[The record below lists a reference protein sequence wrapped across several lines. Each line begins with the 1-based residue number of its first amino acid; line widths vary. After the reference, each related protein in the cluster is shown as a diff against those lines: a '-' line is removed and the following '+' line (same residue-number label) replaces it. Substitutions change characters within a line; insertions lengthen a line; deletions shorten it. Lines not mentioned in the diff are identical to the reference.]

1 VKRHSILE
9 SLKRLIPELPYRG
22 PVVSGAPLQF
32 SSAGGGVGGGRQDDA
47 EDAYYDEVPEDTERS
62 SGPERRDANSSTS
75 GSRRTVQSEPDDRY
89 WTDYLRI
96 ALPVIGLLLVIAVF
110 WYWAQQLIDDGS
122 EEDITS
128 TQPGIAEIADEA
140 TSEPIL
146 TGTPDTEESNASD
159 LDDEGAPPTA
169 VVADAGQD
177 QDVITPTP
185 APDAEQPP
193 PDGSDNEVPEPG
205 SGEDVSNV
213 LAGLTAPEGIAVD
226 TTVVT
231 TDEGVNLRSES
242 IIADNVVTMLD
253 TGEELTV
260 VSGPVDAEGFTW
272 WQVVTATGE
281 QGWVAEDF
289 LAPAG

>member
-1 VKRHSILE
+1 MKRQSFLE
-9 SLKRLIPELPYRG
+9 SLKRLIPELPQRE

-32 SSAGGGVGGGRQDDA
+32 SSAGGGGGRSDDA
-47 EDAYYDEVPEDTERS
+47 DNDYYDDVPEDTERS
-62 SGPERRDANSSTS
+62 FRPERRDANQATA
-75 GSRRTVQSEPDDRY
+75 GRQRTVQSEPDDRY

-122 EEDITS
+122 EEDITA
-128 TQPGIAEIADEA
+128 TQPGIAEIADDE
-140 TSEPIL
+140 TLEPAE
-146 TGTPDTEESNASD
+146 TGTPDTAGANASD
-159 LDDEGAPPTA
+159 PGDQGPPPTA

-177 QDVITPTP
+177 QDVVTPTP
-185 APDAEQPP
+185 VPDAEQPTA
-193 PDGSDNEVPEPG
+193 DGTDNQVSEDG

-213 LAGLTAPEGIAVD
+213 LAGLTTLGGIEVD

-242 IIADNVVTMLD
+242 SIADNVVTMLD

-260 VSGPVDAEGFTW
+260 VSGPVDAEGYTW

-281 QGWVAEDF
+281 QGWVADDF
-289 LAPAG
+289 IEPAG

>member
-1 VKRHSILE
+1 MKRHSFLE
-9 SLKRLIPELPYRG
+9 SLKRLIPELPQIR
-22 PVVSGAPLQF
+22 PAVSGAPLQF
-32 SSAGGGVGGGRQDDA
+32 SSSGGGGRFDDA
-47 EDAYYDEVPEDTERS
+47 DDDYYDEISEDTERS
-62 SGPERRDANSSTS
+62 SGPERRDANQATA
-75 GSRRTVQSEPDDRY
+75 GRRRTVQSEPDDRY

-122 EEDITS
+122 EEDITA
-128 TQPGIAEIADEA
+128 TEPGIAELADEA
-140 TSEPIL
+140 TTEPVQAN
-146 TGTPDTEESNASD
+146 TGTPDASESDASEQGD
-159 LDDEGAPPTA
+159 QSAPPTSLPADTGQGEA
-169 VVADAGQD
+169 VV
-177 QDVITPTP
+177 TPTP
-185 APDAEQPP
+185 VPDAEQPP
-193 PDGSDNEVPEPG
+193 ADGSDNQVADEGTGDEV
-205 SGEDVSNV
+205 SDV
-213 LAGLTAPEGIAVD
+213 LAGLTAPEGIEVD

-231 TDEGVNLRSES
+231 TDEDVNLRSES
-242 IIADNVVTMLD
+242 SIADNVVTMLD